1 MKPKIANAVILI
13 VLLNE
18 AKKTQMIF
26 MRKTKWSKKIYITL
40 YLQFLLNNIKLFK
53 YLLL

>member
-26 MRKTKWSKKIYITL
+26 MRKNKMEQKNLHYFISSI
-40 YLQFLLNNIKLFK
+40 FIKQHQII
-53 YLLL
+53 